1 MAGQSVYLNE
11 LVETL
16 QLLPGIGRKSAQR
29 LAFHILKMP
38 HEEVS
43 KLSRALVDAKE
54 KIKECEI
61 CGNLSDESIC
71 TVCNDERRDKEIL
84 CVVQDAKDIG
94 IMERMGDFSG
104 YYHVLKGCISPMEGI
119 GPEDLNIKSL
129 ITRLGSGVINEI
141 IIATNPTIEGEAT
154 AMYLS
159 KLIKPMGVKVTR
171 IAHGLPIGGDLEY
184 ADEVT
189 LSRAL
194 QGRIEI

>member
-1 MAGQSVYLNE
+1 MTGQSVYLNE
-11 LVETL
+11 LVEKL
-16 QLLPGIGRKSAQR
+16 QQLPGIGRKSAQR
-29 LAFHILKMP
+29 LAFYILKMSS
-38 HEEVS
+38 EDVY
-43 KLSRALVDAKE
+43 KLSKALTEAKE
-54 KIKECEI
+54 KIKECSI
-61 CGNLSDESIC
+61 CGNLSDETTC
-71 TVCNDERRDKEIL
+71 GVCSNERRDRELL
-84 CVVQDAKDIG
+84 CVVQEAKDIG
-94 IMERMGDFSG
+94 IMERTGEFSG

-129 ITRLGSGVINEI
+129 MERLSGSEVKEI

-159 KLIKPMGVKVTR
+159 RLISPLGIKVTR